1 MKNIQMRAPAKLT
14 KDCLA
19 GSSWYYRDSDLDAW
33 LPKKQPAQEG
43 KVTVIIRDKEQT
55 LLEMAQEY
63 LGTTDPEKIKPYC
76 LTLPMA
82 EKMIEERSAELRT
95 DGYANFFFVETGN
108 EEEPVSVAD
117 VDRGDPRWY
126 ANVRRLGSDDRW
138 HADRRLLVCN
148 LDTKTLGGLEPV
160 LDFDSDLSVA
170 IAKVKGAGY
179 EVIKRM

>member
-1 MKNIQMRAPAKLT
+1 MKNIQMKAPTKLT
-14 KDCLA
+14 KNCFTR
-19 GSSWYYRDSDLDAW
+19 SSWYYRDSDLDAW

-43 KVTVIIRDKEQT
+43 KVMVIIRDKEQT
-55 LLEMAQEY
+55 FLEMAQQY

-82 EKMIEERSAELRT
+82 EKMVEERSAELRT
-95 DGYANFFFVETGN
+95 DDYTNFFFVETGN
-108 EEEPVSVAD
+108 EEEPVSVARVYRD
-117 VDRGDPRWY
+117 GPRWY
-126 ANVRRLGSDDRW
+126 ASVDRLGSDRRW
-138 HADRRLLVCN
+138 HAGPRLLVCN